1 MIIFYD
7 LRITFPSIEEAYR
20 GGSIQP
26 PSSDIRIPKS
36 SQLATSTSHI
46 TLLKNVFIVYFLG
59 VHSELS

>member
-7 LRITFPSIEEAYR
+7 LRITFPSIDEAYR

-26 PSSDIRIPKS
+26 PSSDVRIPKS
-36 SQLATSTSHI
+36 SQLAASSSHI
-46 TLLKNVFIVYFLG
+46 TFLKNAFIVYFIG